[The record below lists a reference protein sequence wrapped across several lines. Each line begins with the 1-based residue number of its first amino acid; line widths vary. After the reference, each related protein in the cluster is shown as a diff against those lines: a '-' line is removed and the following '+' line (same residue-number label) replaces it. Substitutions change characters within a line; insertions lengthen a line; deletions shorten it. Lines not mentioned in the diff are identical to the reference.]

1 MLLVY
6 VDNHLALEEAV
17 REVVYDALKVVVQ
30 VVVYIVHS
38 EVDILLPNQ
47 EKDMGEAYGS
57 HGDTSAQL
65 QPTEYRKQEVM
76 SLGLGSPCEEKRCL
90 PQVTSRKPSQC
101 LIPAE

>member
-30 VVVYIVHS
+30 VVVHIVHA

-47 EKDMGEAYGS
+47 EEDMGEAFDS
-57 HGDTSAQL
+57 HGDT
-65 QPTEYRKQEVM
+65 
-76 SLGLGSPCEEKRCL
+76 
-90 PQVTSRKPSQC
+90 
-101 LIPAE
+101 